1 MGYGMI
7 TTLLVILYLIVGF
20 VQSSLMHKYYYPID
34 SGFVF
39 VIFTLIWPILTVAVS
54 LALLG
59 DGLIGYMDWLRKDK
73 S

>member
-1 MGYGMI
+1 MI

-34 SGFVF
+34 TGLSF
-39 VIFTLIWPILTVAVS
+39 IMFTIGWPVLSVVMGLS
-54 LALLG
+54 LLG
-59 DGLIGYMDWLRKDK
+59 ECLNGYMDWLRKDK